1 MFGLT
6 KKQQREM
13 LADQFFYFLD
23 LAGEAFHAVISEAT
37 SAPGITLEEVVALAE
52 KHGADERVVLAFYGY
67 LPDDEGTLLNVNHH
81 SNAFKRVHI
90 EGPEHLA
97 AWTLHTC
104 MMWERKGNWSPYTRS
119 GPNAG

>member
-13 LADQFFYFLD
+13 LTDQFVLFWEQ
-23 LAGEAFHAVISEAT
+23 AGEPFQATIGEAVNT
-37 SAPGITLEEVVALAE
+37 PNITLEEVVALAA
-52 KHGADERVVLAFYGY
+52 KHGADQRVVLAFYGY
-67 LPDDEGTLLNVNHH
+67 LPDDEGNLLNVHHH

-97 AWTLHTC
+97 AWTLHIC

-119 GPNAG
+119 GPEAG